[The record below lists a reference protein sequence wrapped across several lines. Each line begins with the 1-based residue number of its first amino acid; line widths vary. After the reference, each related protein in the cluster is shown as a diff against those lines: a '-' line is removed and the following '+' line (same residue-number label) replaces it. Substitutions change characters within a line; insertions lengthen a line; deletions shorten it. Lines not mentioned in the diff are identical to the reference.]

1 MRHLIK
7 LFVLSLIVSSCGT
20 NKDLPS
26 GQTMEEIQTE
36 LISLT
41 EMELGIKLEP
51 GMYAKFNTDKGTMLL
66 KLEHVKTPLT
76 VANFVGLAEGNF
88 TAFDTIKI
96 STPFYN
102 GLKFHRVIANFMI
115 QGGDPNG
122 DGTGDPGYKF
132 PDEFDTSLKH
142 SGPGILS
149 MANSGPA
156 TNGSQFFITH
166 KATSHLDGRHT
177 VFGHI
182 IKGQNVV
189 DAIAQNDKMNEVLIL
204 RVGEE
209 ALKFN
214 ATKVFAEEL
223 TKATKAAEEA
233 EKEKARVAAEATAY
247 GEKVSKMTPEEY
259 YTYMYSEIK
268 KEYPNAQKSA
278 SGLVYIVEK
287 VGAGEKAIKGD
298 AMTVHY
304 RGTFRRGGEQFDS
317 SYDRNE
323 PMTFNYLEQR
333 MVPGFEEGLSM
344 LAKGGK
350 AKIFIPYDQAYGA
363 QGRPGAIPPY
373 SDLVFDLEIL
383 NIAAGTGH
391 EGHGH

>member
-1 MRHLIK
+1 MHHLIK
-7 LFVLSLIVSSCGT
+7 LFVLALIVSSCGT
-20 NKDLPS
+20 NKDLPN
-26 GQTMEEIQTE
+26 GPTMEEIQAE
-36 LISLT
+36 LVTLT
-41 EMELGIKLEP
+41 ETELGIKLEP

-66 KLEHVKTPLT
+66 QLEHKKTPMT

-88 TAFDTIKI
+88 TAFDSIKI
-96 STPFYN
+96 SDPFYN

-115 QGGDPNG
+115 QGGDPKGNG
-122 DGTGDPGYKF
+122 SGDPGYKF
-132 PDEFDTSLKH
+132 PDEFDASLKH
-142 SGPGILS
+142 AGPGILS

-182 IKGQNVV
+182 IKGQDVV
-189 DAIAQNDKMNEVLIL
+189 DAIAQNDKMNEVLII

-223 TKATKAAEEA
+223 TKATKTAEEA
-233 EKEKARVAAEATAY
+233 EKEAARVSAAAKAY

-287 VGAGEKAIKGD
+287 AGTGEKAIKGD

-317 SYDRNE
+317 SYDRSE

-373 SDLVFDLEIL
+373 SDLVFDLEIV

>member
-7 LFVLSLIVSSCGT
+7 LFVLALIVSSCGT
-20 NKDLPS
+20 NKDLPA
-26 GQTMEEIQTE
+26 GPTMEEIQAELLSTTE
-36 LISLT
+36 K
-41 EMELGIKLEP
+41 ELDIKLEP
-51 GMYAKFNTDKGTMLL
+51 GMYAKFNTDKGIMLL
-66 KLEHVKTPLT
+66 KLEHVKTPMT

-88 TAFDTIKI
+88 TAFDTVKFNK
-96 STPFYN
+96 PFYN

-115 QGGDPNG
+115 QGGDPQGN
-122 DGTGDPGYKF
+122 GTGGPGYKF
-132 PDEFDTSLKH
+132 PDEFDESLTH

-149 MANSGPA
+149 MANSGPT

-166 KATSHLDGRHT
+166 KATPHLNGRHT

-189 DAIAQNDKMNEVLIL
+189 DAIAQDDKMNQVLIL
-204 RVGEE
+204 RVGSE
-209 ALKFN
+209 ALKWN
-214 ATKVFAEEL
+214 ATNVFASEL
-223 TKATKAAEEA
+223 AKANKEAAEA
-233 EKEKARVAAEATAY
+233 EKEAAKIAAEAKAY

-259 YTYMYSEIK
+259 YAYMYSEIK
-268 KEYPNAQKSA
+268 KEYPKAQKSA
-278 SGLVYIVEK
+278 SGLVYIIEK
-287 VGAGEKAIKGD
+287 AGTGEKAVSGD

-304 RGTFRRGGEQFDS
+304 RGTFRRGAEQFDS
-317 SYDRNE
+317 SYDRGE

-373 SDLVFDLEIL
+373 SDLVFDLEIV